1 MIKSLI
7 DSVSDTLR
15 AQKAATYDG
24 LPLFP
29 LGSVLFPDGVMS
41 LKIFEQ
47 RYMDMAKKS
56 LKDHTPFGIVLIR
69 EGEEVGAPADPYDVG
84 TLAHIEDWDM
94 ENLGVLQVKI
104 KGRTRFRI
112 NSKSVAPSGLIIAN
126 VTEIDA
132 DKFSGATELLACAQF
147 LKRVMVQI
155 NATDGV
161 PEERFA
167 EASWVSFRLTELL
180 PFSSTIK
187 QKMLELTDA
196 KMRLEVLHRFLN
208 DQGLIEKT
216 GGKV

>member
-1 MIKSLI
+1 LIKSLI

-15 AQKAATYDG
+15 AQKPAAYDG

-69 EGEEVGAPADPYDVG
+69 EGEEVGAPADPHDVG
-84 TLAHIEDWDM
+84 TLAHIDDWDM

-104 KGRTRFRI
+104 KGRARFRI
-112 NSKSVAPSGLIIAN
+112 NSKTVMPSGLIVAS
-126 VTEIDA
+126 VTEMDA
-132 DKFSGATELLACAQF
+132 DKFAGGSELTACAQF
-147 LKRVMVQI
+147 LKRVLVQI
-155 NATDGV
+155 NAAEGV

-167 EASWVSFRLTELL
+167 DASWVSFRLTELL
-180 PFSSTIK
+180 PFSTTIK

-208 DQGLIEKT
+208 DQGLIEKA
-216 GGKV
+216 GGKP

>member
-1 MIKSLI
+1 
-7 DSVSDTLR
+7 VSGKLR
-15 AQKAATYDG
+15 AQNPATYDG

-112 NSKSVAPSGLIIAN
+112 NSKTVAPSGLIIAS
-126 VTEIDA
+126 VTELDA
-132 DKFSGATELLACAQF
+132 DKFAGAQELAACAEF
-147 LKRVMVQI
+147 LKRVLVQI
-155 NATDGV
+155 NAAEGV
-161 PEERFA
+161 SEERFA

-180 PFSSTIK
+180 PFSATIK

-196 KMRLEVLHRFLN
+196 KMRLEVLYRFLN
-208 DQGLIEKT
+208 DQGLIDKANT
-216 GGKV
+216 KP